1 MYPLLKRGNHEC
13 RSCYHLKRPM
23 ANLRL
28 SVTMCSLRG
37 LAETAKTQSELSAF
51 LFVNRPQALAE
62 QGVNVNS
69 GVRNRKPF
77 ENFGDFCI

>member
-1 MYPLLKRGNHEC
+1 
-13 RSCYHLKRPM
+13 
-23 ANLRL
+23 
-28 SVTMCSLRG
+28 MCSLRG